1 MTTAPTEIQKKECKD
16 DDSSDSD
23 DEDETKRHKM
33 NLDEDT
39 KQLNTIFELGEDDF
53 KSDEEDKIQM
63 PKKEATQNTVDFRSR
78 EEWSLSATSTRVSIP
93 SVQKSKEKG
102 FEVDEKG
109 LLRIS
114 GFGDMLNLKLTS
126 GLSELFRK
134 ISIRFKQSPKM
145 DTTTYIK
152 TLRNMYFQHYNKL
165 LKQTGGFNDRIS
177 AILFPQILRFMYDK
191 NFIKGKF
198 LTQII
203 KNGIFD
209 LEEIEEA
216 SKIIV
221 DWDGLNKIFKEYS
234 STPEQEGTV
243 IDDDKLELTLAI
255 AKMLL
260 SNLSKPSSGLPK
272 NKCSMLKKIGSII
285 RMYSNKLETNSAH
298 TNFLNRNKQVRFW
311 ILDLL
316 LKWEIVTIN
325 QADKKTL
332 HVNSYV
338 MSEFLSYIENDI
350 ESCKRKVS
358 QMGILN

>member
-78 EEWSLSATSTRVSIP
+78 EEWSLSATSTRVFIP

-109 LLRIS
+109 LLRIPS
-114 GFGDMLNLKLTS
+114 FDDMLNLKLSS

-203 KNGIFD
+203 ENGIFD

-234 STPEQEGTV
+234 STPEQKGTV

-255 AKMLL
+255 AKMLFTD
-260 SNLSKPSSGLPK
+260 LSKSSGLPK
-272 NKCSMLKKIGSII
+272 NKFSMLKKIGSII
-285 RMYSNKLETNSAH
+285 RMYSNKVETNSAH
-298 TNFLNRNKQVRFW
+298 TNFLDRNKQVRNW
-311 ILDLL
+311 IFDLL
-316 LKWEIVTIN
+316 LKWKIVTIYQAHN
-325 QADKKTL
+325 QKL
-332 HVNSYV
+332 HVDSDA
-338 MSEFLSYIENDI
+338 MSEFLSHIENDI
-350 ESCKRKVS
+350 ESCKREVS